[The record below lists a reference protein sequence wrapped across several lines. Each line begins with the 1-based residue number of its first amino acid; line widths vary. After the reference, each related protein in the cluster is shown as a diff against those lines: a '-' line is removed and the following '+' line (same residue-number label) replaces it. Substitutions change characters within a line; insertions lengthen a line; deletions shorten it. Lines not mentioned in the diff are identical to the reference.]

1 MRGAV
6 LVSLA
11 LIPGLCEKAEDP
23 SKGVPPEIW
32 QLRQVMEKEVTR
44 DEKGEYVTPE
54 QAERFRDASEDV
66 AVFRNV
72 QNVDAGAEV
81 VYLLPRSWQWPQ
93 RERLRDLIVL
103 LGSGKGGAVLDAEG
117 VQGQGPGFRKTAF
130 IMLFAQKEPKGLH
143 KRIAGMS
150 PAERVKTVLEEAS
163 SGAWNAPALG
173 WRSDLVW
180 EYGAMALANDPAESV
195 PKLKDI
201 AGEGGPLRTW
211 ALTTLARMDD
221 PGAVEVLRSF
231 YSVGDEPENDADRA
245 RAAAFRFRSAML
257 PGMAEHEYLVLVPGT
272 RFTLQPVYGLAT
284 TVDQAGW
291 EARIEE
297 DHRCKLGVDYE
308 TLGRRATVIEGD
320 RAGVVIAEDL
330 NRKKGNRDEQT
341 FPDTYYFRLRK
352 RAGIWVVARW
362 NRTGP

>member
-1 MRGAV
+1 M
-6 LVSLA
+6 LVSIA
-11 LIPGLCEKAEDP
+11 LLPGLCEKAEDP

-32 QLRQVMEKEVTR
+32 RLRQVMEKEITK

-54 QAERFRDASEDV
+54 QSERFRDASEDV

-117 VQGQGPGFRKTAF
+117 VQGQGPGFRRAAF
-130 IMLFAQKEPKGLH
+130 GILFRQKDPKGLH
-143 KRIAGMS
+143 TRIAGMS
-150 PAERVKTVLEEAS
+150 AAERVQTVIAEARA
-163 SGAWNAPALG
+163 GAWNAPALG
-173 WRSDLVW
+173 WRSDVVW

-195 PKLKDI
+195 PELAKLAAAD
-201 AGEGGPLRTW
+201 GPLRDW

-221 PGAVEVLRSF
+221 PGAGEALKSF
-231 YSVGDEPENDADRA
+231 YAAGGDGALT
-245 RAAAFRFRSAML
+245 AAFRFYSAVRRW
-257 PGMAEHEYLVLVPGT
+257 PKDFEVAVLVPGDT
-272 RFTLQPVYGLAT
+272 FALHPLSAKAVAVGR
-284 TVDQAGW
+284 
-291 EARIEE
+291 EAWDARAA
-297 DHRCKLGVDYE
+297 DSVRLKLGVE
-308 TLGRRATVIEGD
+308 EESLGRKAFVDDG
-320 RAGVVIAEDL
+320 AWASVVIAEIQNPAASDG
-330 NRKKGNRDEQT
+330 KT
-341 FPDTYYFRLRK
+341 FESWHHFRLRK

>member
-23 SKGVPPEIW
+23 SKGVPQEIW
-32 QLRQVMEKEVTR
+32 QLRQVMEKEITR

-117 VQGQGPGFRKTAF
+117 VQGQGPGFRKAAF
-130 IMLFAQKEPKGLH
+130 GMLFKQKEPKGLH
-143 KRIAGMS
+143 SRIAGMS
-150 PAERVKTVLEEAS
+150 PAERVKTVLEEARS
-163 SGAWNAPALG
+163 DAWNAPALG

-180 EYGAMALANDPAESV
+180 EYGSMALANDPAESV
-195 PKLKDI
+195 PELAKVA
-201 AGEGGPLRTW
+201 AGQGPLRHW
-211 ALTTLARMDD
+211 ALTTLARMEDA
-221 PGAVEVLRSF
+221 GAAEALKSF
-231 YSVGDEPENDADRA
+231 YSTGDEPAGDKERA
-245 RAAAFRFRSAML
+245 LAAAFRFYSTTAVWEKDL
-257 PGMAEHEYLVLVPGT
+257 AVIVPGDL
-272 RFTLQPVYGLAT
+272 FTLHSVEGHA
-284 TVDQAGW
+284 VAMEAASW
-291 EARIEE
+291 EKRSE
-297 DHRCKLGVDYE
+297 DDLRMKLGIDE
-308 TLGRRATVIEGD
+308 ESLGRKAFVADGD
-320 RAGVVIAEDL
+320 RAGVVIADVVR
-330 NRKKGNRDEQT
+330 RKSGGPASESWH
-341 FPDTYYFRLRK
+341 YFRLRK